1 MDVIGDIKRQVENAH
16 QDLGGLDSY
25 REDKLFKAG
34 VDMMYD
40 QVADIIRCAETKR
53 NNGGAAQ
60 KYIIV
65 NNDCFCGI
73 AFHMFQGSETEMIA
87 EMMKK
92 AEEIAQK
99 MAEDFGEI
107 MDVTFDK
114 RTQSWRVDVMNNQ
127 DAVEESVVAKALRE
141 IKMVKT
147 KNPLTQKEL
156 KEMAGKPVYC
166 PELESYGIV
175 KYDTKGRW
183 AEIPFLVG
191 VFHQYGCSVT
201 FEYNILERG
210 LKCYEIT
217 ELN

>member
-1 MDVIGDIKRQVENAH
+1 MDNVKDIKRQVENAH

-25 REDKLFKAG
+25 KEDKLFKAG

-40 QVADIIRCAETKR
+40 QVADIIRHAEVKR
-53 NNGGAAQ
+53 DNGGAAQ
-60 KYIIV
+60 KYVIV

-73 AFHMFQGSETEMIA
+73 AFYMFQGSEAEMIA

-127 DAVEESVVAKALRE
+127 DAVEESVVAKALQK
-141 IKMVKT
+141 IKIWRMK
-147 KNPLTQKEL
+147 KINEEDK
-156 KEMAGKPVYC
+156 
-166 PELESYGIV
+166 
-175 KYDTKGRW
+175 
-183 AEIPFLVG
+183 
-191 VFHQYGCSVT
+191 
-201 FEYNILERG
+201 
-210 LKCYEIT
+210 
-217 ELN
+217 